1 MKEIYDKIEKHLQ
14 TPPDKRNEKW
24 WDVYV
29 ELKKQEKE
37 ELLLKKY
44 RDKRK

>member
-1 MKEIYDKIEKHLQ
+1 METIYEKIEKHLQ

-37 ELLLKKY
+37 ELLLKQWKT
-44 RDKRK
+44 KKK